1 MQRFPVSRRTVH
13 GWLMVLPAGILL
25 ASFTH
30 IPAVMTFIN
39 SFYSTPRG
47 TNPSK
52 FVGIEN
58 YVYLMED
65 EVFHQT
71 FVNNILFALGTIP
84 ASIGLAIGMALWVS
98 GKLHGRGLIR
108 FAYFLP
114 TMLPMIAAANIWM
127 FFYTPSYGLIDQFLG
142 LFGYARNNWLGD
154 PATVLSCLMALTIW
168 KEAGFFMI
176 FYLAALQSLPTEI
189 HEAAQLEGVGRWYYF
204 RRVTF
209 PLLMP
214 TTLFVLINALIN
226 SFKMVDMLFVM
237 TDGGPDNAS
246 NLLLYYIY
254 ETAFSFWDSAY
265 AATLT
270 VVLFLIL
277 AVSAIAQF
285 LYFDKRI
292 HYR

>member
-1 MQRFPVSRRTVH
+1 MKRPLVSRTAVH

-39 SFYSTPRG
+39 SFFSTPMG
-47 TNPSK
+47 KKPSE

-58 YVYLMED
+58 YIFLLED
-65 EVFHQT
+65 EIFHQA
-71 FVNNILFALGTIP
+71 FANNIWFALGTIP
-84 ASIGLAIGMALWVS
+84 TSIGLAIGMALWVNS
-98 GKLHGRGLIR
+98 ELHGRGIVR

-127 FFYTPSYGLIDQFLG
+127 FFYTPGYGLVDQFLG
-142 LFGYARNNWLGD
+142 LFGYAQNNWLGD
-154 PATVLSCLMALTIW
+154 PETVLPCLMVLTIW

-189 HEAAQLEGVGRWYYF
+189 HEAAKLEGVGRWYYF

-214 TTLFVLINALIN
+214 TTLFVLVNALIN

-270 VVLFLIL
+270 VVLFAIL
-277 AVSAIAQF
+277 AVTAIAQF

>member
-1 MQRFPVSRRTVH
+1 MKRNLVSRRAVH

-39 SFYSTPRG
+39 SFLSTPRG
-47 TNPSK
+47 ANPSK

-58 YVYLMED
+58 YIYLLED
-65 EVFHQT
+65 EIFHQT

-84 ASIGLAIGMALWVS
+84 TSIGLAIGMALWVN
-98 GKLHGRGLIR
+98 GKLRGRGLIR

-142 LFGYARNNWLGD
+142 LFGYAQNNWLGD
-154 PATVLSCLMALTIW
+154 PATVLPCLMVLTIW

-189 HEAAQLEGVGRWYYF
+189 HEAAQVEGVGRWYYF

-214 TTLFVLINALIN
+214 TTLFVMVNAVIN

>member
-1 MQRFPVSRRTVH
+1 MGRVVISRSAIH
-13 GWLMVLPAGILL
+13 GWLMILPAGVLL

-30 IPAVMTFIN
+30 IPAIRTFIH
-39 SFYSTPRG
+39 SFFSTPTG
-47 TNPSK
+47 KNPAK
-52 FVGIEN
+52 FVGLEN
-58 YVYLMED
+58 YAFLLED

-71 FVNNILFALGTIP
+71 LFNNIVFALGTIP
-84 ASIGLAIGMALWVS
+84 VSIGLAIGMALWVN
-98 GKLHGRGLIR
+98 GAIRGRALVR
-108 FAYFLP
+108 FSYFLP

-127 FFYTPSYGLIDQFLG
+127 FFYTPSYGLVDQFLG
-142 LFGYARNNWLGD
+142 LFGYAQNNWLGD
-154 PATVLSCLMALTIW
+154 PATVLPCLMVLTVW

-189 HEAAQLEGVGRWYYF
+189 YEAAKLEGVSRWYYF

-270 VVLFLIL
+270 VVLFAIL
-277 AVSAIAQF
+277 AVSAAIQF
-285 LYFDKRI
+285 LYLDKRI

>member
-1 MQRFPVSRRTVH
+1 MRRFLVSRTAVH
-13 GWLMVLPAGILL
+13 GWLLLLPAGILL

-30 IPAVMTFIN
+30 IPAIKTVIS
-39 SFYSTPRG
+39 SFFSTAVG
-47 TNPSK
+47 KNPAV
-52 FVGIEN
+52 FVGFEH
-58 YVYLMED
+58 YALLFED
-65 EVFHQT
+65 EIFHQT
-71 FVNNILFALGTIP
+71 FLNNIYFALGTIP
-84 ASIGLAIGMALWVS
+84 TSIGIALGMAMWVN
-98 GKLHGRGLIR
+98 GKLRGQAFVR
-108 FAYFLP
+108 FSYFLP

-127 FFYTPSYGLIDQFLG
+127 FFYTPSYGLIDQFLSI
-142 LFGYARNNWLGD
+142 FGYSQNNWLGN
-154 PATVLSCLMALTIW
+154 PKTVLPCLMVLTIW

-189 HEAAQLEGVGRWYYF
+189 HEAARLEGVGRFYYF

-214 TTLFVLINALIN
+214 TTLFVMVNALIN

-237 TDGGPDNAS
+237 TDGGPNNAS

-254 ETAFSFWDSAY
+254 ETAFSFWDSGY

-270 VVLFLIL
+270 VVLFVIL
-277 AVSAIAQF
+277 AATAIAQF
-285 LYFDKRI
+285 VYFDKRI

>member
-1 MQRFPVSRRTVH
+1 MAT
-13 GWLMVLPAGILL
+13 
-25 ASFTH
+25 FTH
-30 IPAVMTFIN
+30 IPAVMTIIN
-39 SFYSTPRG
+39 SFFSTG
-47 TNPSK
+47 TKKIPAK
-52 FVGIEN
+52 FIGLEN
-58 YVYLMED
+58 YAHLFED
-65 EVFHQT
+65 DVFLQALS
-71 FVNNILFALGTIP
+71 NNILFALGTIP
-84 ASIGLAIGMALWVS
+84 TSIGLAIGMALWVN
-98 GKLHGRGLIR
+98 GKLRGRTMVR
-108 FAYFLP
+108 FSYFLP

-142 LFGYARNNWLGD
+142 LFGYAQNNWLGD
-154 PATVLSCLMALTIW
+154 PATVLPCLMVLTIW

-176 FYLAALQSLPTEI
+176 FYLAALQSLPTETY
-189 HEAAQLEGVGRWYYF
+189 EAAKIEGVSRFYYF

-214 TTLFVLINALIN
+214 TTLFVLVNSLIN

-254 ETAFSFWDSAY
+254 ETAFSFWDSSY

-270 VVLFLIL
+270 VVLFFIL
-277 AVSAIAQF
+277 ASTAIVQF